1 MSHSTE
7 VSLGR
12 IEPAQHAPRI
22 LVVEDDVLVRAAA
35 AQYLRG
41 CGFAVLEAVNV
52 EEALD
57 VLQADRLIRVVFSDV
72 KLPGP
77 RNGLD
82 LMGLVQSEFPDVK
95 VLLTSGVS
103 PYPDPLNGVM
113 LLKKPYF
120 LFEVERQ
127 IRMLMAPEAGPG
139 RPS

>member
-1 MSHSTE
+1 ME
-7 VSLGR
+7 L
-12 IEPAQHAPRI
+12 AQHAPRI

-52 EEALD
+52 DEAVD
-57 VLQADRLIRVVFSDV
+57 ILQADRLIRVVFTDV

-82 LMGLVQSEFPDVK
+82 LMGIVQREYPDVK
-95 VLLTSGVS
+95 VLLASGVS
-103 PYPDPLNGVM
+103 PYPDPLNGVT

-120 LFEVERQ
+120 LFEVERH
-127 IRMLMAPEAGPG
+127 IRALIAPTSGGG